1 MDAQDKRYKKDVTP
15 IAGRFSVNVVVNAE
29 SEVLLLKRST
39 ASKYG
44 PGLWGF
50 PAGHVE
56 DSESP
61 QECASREL
69 IEETGPDIFVEV
81 IRQHEPV
88 RDEISGRI
96 FEFYLFHLL
105 WLGGEIRLN
114 HEHTDYAWV
123 NRHDYKN
130 YPVMRGVDLDLL
142 YLDIWPKEDI
152 LSNIHLPP
160 PPLLT

>member
-1 MDAQDKRYKKDVTP
+1 MKQNSPQPVS
-15 IAGRFSVNVVVNAE
+15 GRFSVNVVVNAG

-50 PAGHVE
+50 LRAMLRTANHHRNAP
-56 DSESP
+56 
-61 QECASREL
+61 SREL
-69 IEETGPDIFVEV
+69 IEEIGPDISVEV

-96 FEFYLFHLL
+96 YEFYLFRLL
-105 WLGGEIRLN
+105 WLDGKIKLN

-142 YLDIWPKEDI
+142 YLDIWPKEYITGD
-152 LSNIHLPP
+152 
-160 PPLLT
+160 

>member
-1 MDAQDKRYKKDVTP
+1 MDAQGKQYKNNISSV
-15 IAGRFSVNVVVNAE
+15 AGRFSVNVVENRT
-29 SEVLLLKRST
+29 SEILLLKRST

-61 QECASREL
+61 EECAKREL
-69 IEETGPDIFVEV
+69 FEEIGADISVELV
-81 IRQHEPV
+81 KQIAPV
-88 RDEISGRI
+88 RDRISGRI

-105 WLGGEIRLN
+105 WLDGDIRLN

-142 YLDIWPKEDI
+142 YLDIWPKEYITGD
-152 LSNIHLPP
+152 
-160 PPLLT
+160 